1 MILIDSNIFM
11 YAAGVDHP
19 NKKDS
24 IRVLQ
29 QVVRGTLEGCTS
41 VEILQEILHRY
52 RSIDRWHD
60 GKQVFETARIISKVI
75 YPIEVSIL
83 DQAKQLLDQYP
94 SIMAR
99 DAVHAATVLALGLEG
114 ICSYDTDFDIVTE
127 IHRFSPGNLL

>member
-11 YAAGVDHP
+11 YAAGVDHS

-24 IRVLQ
+24 IHVLQ
-29 QVVRGTLEGCTS
+29 QVVQGTIEGVIS

-52 RSIDRWHD
+52 RSINRWQD

-75 YPIEVSIL
+75 FPIEVNIL

-99 DAVHAATVLALGLEG
+99 DAVHAATVLILGLEG
-114 ICSYDTDFDIVTE
+114 ICSYDRDFDNLSE
-127 IHRFSPGNLL
+127 IKRFIPGNMR